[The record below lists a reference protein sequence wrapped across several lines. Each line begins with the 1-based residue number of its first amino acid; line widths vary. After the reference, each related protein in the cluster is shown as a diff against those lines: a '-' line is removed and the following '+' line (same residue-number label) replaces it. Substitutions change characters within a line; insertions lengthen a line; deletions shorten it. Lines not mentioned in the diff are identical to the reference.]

1 MPTVAPSLRL
11 THEGAMKAVQACI
24 DYATEIN
31 RPVTISV
38 CDASGVLMACCR
50 MDGSYFLTVE
60 TSQNKAASA
69 AATFKLTGDADD
81 MGAIKLGIATFGRQT
96 MGMKGGVPII
106 VDGQCIGGIGAGSAT
121 GDEDRE
127 IALAGLKAIEDAQTD
142 F

>member
-60 TSQNKAASA
+60 TSR
-69 AATFKLTGDADD
+69 TRRR
-81 MGAIKLGIATFGRQT
+81 RQ
-96 MGMKGGVPII
+96 PPP
-106 VDGQCIGGIGAGSAT
+106 SN
-121 GDEDRE
+121 
-127 IALAGLKAIEDAQTD
+127 
-142 F
+142 